1 MAHANS
7 GGDPGFLFFSFL
19 FADLSIFPVRSQVR
33 SISVSLIRAFAGSG
47 LG

>member
-1 MAHANS
+1 MRTAAVT
-7 GGDPGFLFFSFL
+7 PGFFSFLFFS